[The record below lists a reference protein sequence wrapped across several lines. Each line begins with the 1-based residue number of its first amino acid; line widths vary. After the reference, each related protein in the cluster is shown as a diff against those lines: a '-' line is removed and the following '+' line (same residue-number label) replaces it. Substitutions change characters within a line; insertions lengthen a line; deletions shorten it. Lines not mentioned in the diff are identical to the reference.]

1 MGNFYMK
8 SEFQIE
14 WFKNIEEVE
23 EFHDDYFG
31 GEMISL
37 SLAALRHLAD
47 GNFLAWHVKGEY
59 SETLCLDENA
69 KEALKRLL

>member
-23 EFHDDYFG
+23 EFHDEYFG

-37 SLAALRHLAD
+37 SLADLRLLAE
-47 GNFLAWHVKGEY
+47 GKSLAWNVEDMY
-59 SETLCLDENA
+59 SQVLYLDEDAKETLKKIL
-69 KEALKRLL
+69 

>member
-37 SLAALRHLAD
+37 SLADLRHLAD
-47 GNFLAWHVKGEY
+47 GNFLAGM
-59 SETLCLDENA
+59 
-69 KEALKRLL
+69 

>member
-31 GEMISL
+31 
-37 SLAALRHLAD
+37 D
-47 GNFLAWHVKGEY
+47 GNFIAWHVKGEY
-59 SETLCLDENA
+59 SESLCLDENA
-69 KEALKRLL
+69 KETLKRLL

>member
-14 WFKNIEEVE
+14 CFKNIEEVE

-37 SLAALRHLAD
+37 SLADLRHLAD
-47 GNFLAWHVKGEY
+47 GNFLAGM
-59 SETLCLDENA
+59 
-69 KEALKRLL
+69 